1 MVSAGFLLI
10 LKSDIRLGKSRQSMG
25 LVIFA
30 NLFTHNGSSRTSY
43 LFRAVHYL
51 FIVKAVISH
60 GKR

>member
-1 MVSAGFLLI
+1 MVLAGFLLI
-10 LKSDIRLGKSRQSMG
+10 LQSDIRLGKSRQSMG
-25 LVIFA
+25 LGIFA

-43 LFRAVHYL
+43 LFRAHYL